1 MPEFDP
7 EQEPTS
13 GASGK
18 ARGRSAAG
26 LSHGQE
32 RHVSDTKPPDN
43 QAADPAPGELP
54 HWLRGDPI
62 AEHLRSLGR
71 PVTKAAWLEC
81 AYGSSNEVVLEQDK
95 ETRAWIRSNFPL
107 DPNEAV
113 G

>member
-1 MPEFDP
+1 M
-7 EQEPTS
+7 
-13 GASGK
+13 
-18 ARGRSAAG
+18 
-26 LSHGQE
+26 
-32 RHVSDTKPPDN
+32 SDTKPPDN
-43 QAADPAPGELP
+43 QAADPAPRELP

-62 AEHLRSLGR
+62 AEHLRSLGQ

-95 ETRAWIRSNFPL
+95 ETRAWIRSNFPS